1 MLKNYLKVALRN
13 LWKQKTFSAINIIGL
28 ATGLACFILIA
39 LYVTDEL
46 SYDRYNEKAE
56 RIYRVNAD
64 IRFGG
69 NEMRL
74 AVNSDPMGPT
84 LKKDFPEVEEYVR
97 FYASNGHRMV
107 KKGNQYIRE
116 NAVAHADST
125 LFNVFTLPVLH
136 GDARTALNEPKTVV
150 LSESTAKKYFGTAD
164 AVGKNIE
171 TDEAGSTLYKVTA
184 IIKDVPR
191 TSHFRFDFIFS
202 MDNVD
207 YGWGNFLSHN
217 FQTYIVLKSGTDY
230 KAFEKKMLSVVE
242 RYVVPQ
248 AKQVMNINSME
259 EFEKSGNRLAYTLMP
274 LTDIHLRSDRF
285 PELGVNGDVQ
295 YVYIFSAVALFVLLL
310 ACINFMN
317 LSTARSAARAK
328 EVGIR
333 KVLGSEKRLLVRQFL
348 SESVLTTFFSLLIA
362 LALVAVSL
370 GYFNNL
376 AGKELTFATLL
387 RPGYVAFLLLLLL
400 AVGFVAGGY
409 PAFFLASFRPIAVL
423 KGKVNAGFKRSA
435 LRSSLVVFQFATSIV
450 LIVGTI
456 VVYRQL
462 GYIQNKKVG
471 FNKDQILVINGT
483 GALRQNTTAFKNEI
497 AKLSG
502 VKAVSFAGYLP
513 VQGSGRNDNSFST
526 EAVMDA
532 KNGFNMQSWTADYD
546 YLDLMGMELKAG
558 RNFSRDFG
566 TDSAALIVNETVAQL
581 MGGNPV
587 GKKLYA
593 NFGDGNGQNMVAY
606 TVIGVVKN
614 FHFESL
620 RETIGPLCLRLGNAD
635 WVTAAKVSTAD
646 VKGLLSSIEQKWKS
660 MAPGMPFNYQFLDEA
675 FNNMY
680 RAEQRTGRLG
690 LSFAVIA
697 ILIACLGLFGLATYT
712 AERRIKEIGIRKVLG
727 ASVGNLVAL
736 LSKDFLR
743 LVLIASVIALPLAWW
758 AMSKWLQD
766 FAFRTEVSWWVLAL
780 AALAAVLIALFT
792 ISFQSIRAA
801 TANPVKNL
809 RSE

>member
-1 MLKNYLKVALRN
+1 MFRNYLKIALRN

-39 LYVTDEL
+39 LYVADEL
-46 SYDRYNEKAE
+46 SYDRHNEKAG
-56 RIYRVNAD
+56 RIYRVNSD

-69 NEMRL
+69 NELHL

-84 LKKDFPEVEEYVR
+84 LKKDFPEVEDYVR
-97 FYASNGHRMV
+97 IYASNGHRMV
-107 KKGNQYIRE
+107 KKGTEYIRE
-116 NAVAHADST
+116 DAVGHADST

-136 GDARTALNEPKTVV
+136 GDAATALNEPNTVV
-150 LSESTAKKYFGTAD
+150 LTESTAKKYFGTTD
-164 AVGKNIE
+164 VVGKNIE
-171 TDEAGSTLYKVTA
+171 TDENGSTLYKVTA
-184 IIKDVPR
+184 VIKDIPR
-191 TSHFRFDFIFS
+191 ASHFRFDFLFS
-202 MDNVD
+202 MDNV
-207 YGWGNFLSHN
+207 YYEWGNFLSHN
-217 FQTYIVLKSGTDY
+217 FHTYVLLKPGTDY
-230 KAFEKKMLSVVE
+230 KALDKKLKTVVD

-248 AKQVMNINSME
+248 AKQVMNIGSME
-259 EFEKSGNRLAYTLMP
+259 EFEKSGNKLLYSLMP

-285 PELGVNGDVQ
+285 PELSVNGDVQ

-317 LSTARSAARAK
+317 LSTARSANRAK

-348 SESVLTTFFSLLIA
+348 SESVLTTFFALLIA
-362 LALVAVSL
+362 LALVALSL
-370 GYFNNL
+370 NYFNGL
-376 AGKELTFATLL
+376 AGKELSFGTLFQPQCVL
-387 RPGYVAFLLLLLL
+387 FLLLLLL
-400 AVGFVAGGY
+400 VVGFVAGGY
-409 PAFFLASFRPIAVL
+409 PAFFLASFKPIAVL
-423 KGKVNAGFKRSA
+423 KGKLNAGFKRST

-462 GYIQNKKVG
+462 GYIQAKKIG
-471 FNKDQILVINGT
+471 FNKDQVLVINGT
-483 GALRQNTTAFKNEI
+483 GALRNNNAAFKNEI
-497 AKLSG
+497 AKLPG
-502 VKAVSFAGYLP
+502 VKATSYAGYLP
-513 VQGSGRNDNSFST
+513 VQGSSRNDNSFST

-532 KNGFNMQSWTADYD
+532 KTGFNMQSWTVDYD
-546 YLDLMGMELKAG
+546 YLNVMGMELKAG

-566 TDSAALIVNETVAQL
+566 TDSAALLINETTAQL

-593 NFGDGNGQNMVAY
+593 NFDDNSGNLKPY
-606 TVIGVVKN
+606 EVIGVVKN
-614 FHFESL
+614 FHYESL
-620 RETIGPLCLRLGNAD
+620 RQTVGPLCMRLGNAD
-635 WVTAAKVSTAD
+635 WVMAAKVSTAD
-646 VKGLLSSIEQKWKS
+646 VSGLLARMEQKWKS

-680 RAEQRTGRLG
+680 RAESRTGKLG

-712 AERRIKEIGIRKVLG
+712 AEQRIKEIGIRKVLG
-727 ASVGNLVAL
+727 ASVPDLVAL

-743 LVLIASVIALPLAWW
+743 LVLVASVVALPLAWW
-758 AMSKWLQD
+758 AMNKWLQD
-766 FAFRTEVSWWVLAL
+766 FAFRTEISWWVLAL
-780 AALAAVLIALFT
+780 AAFVSVLIALFT
-792 ISFQSIRAA
+792 ISFQSIKAA